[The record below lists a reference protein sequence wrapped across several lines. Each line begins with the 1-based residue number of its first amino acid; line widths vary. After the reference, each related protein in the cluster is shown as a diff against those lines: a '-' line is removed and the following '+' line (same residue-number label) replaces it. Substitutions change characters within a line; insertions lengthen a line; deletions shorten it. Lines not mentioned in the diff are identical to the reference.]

1 MLYSRI
7 LFFCFSIAS
16 IISSCSPIL
25 GIYGI
30 HPPRKL
36 SEKKIC
42 KSAKRLSIPKSQL
55 FQLDS
60 SYFSYLSYLDTI
72 QIDSLSSSELIE
84 QKKSIKEQIK
94 NHIQPLQA
102 LYFNKTGELV
112 SFQINCYAGGFPNL
126 KWDRNEILK
135 SFPPKLQAPLDFLV
149 TPTLLSSFLLP
160 FSETSKLNFKDTEMV
175 IYDYVVY
182 VFWSKFMGRQN
193 KRFIR
198 FIQENHRLFAK
209 SNVKFIYV
217 NLDNSY
223 VAADMW

>member
-1 MLYSRI
+1 MLFIRI
-7 LFFCFSIAS
+7 LIFCISIAS

-42 KSAKRLSIPKSQL
+42 KSAKRLSIPQTEL
-55 FQLDS
+55 FQIDTN
-60 SYFSYLSYLDTI
+60 YFSFLSSFDTI
-72 QIDSLSSSELIE
+72 QIDSLSSFELIQ
-84 QKKSIKEQIK
+84 QKKNIKAQIK

-102 LYFNKTGELV
+102 LYFNKAGELV

-126 KWDRNEILK
+126 KWDRNEIFK
-135 SFPPKLQAPLDFLV
+135 SFPPKLQAPLDSLV
-149 TPTLLSSFLLP
+149 TPTSLSSLLIP
-160 FSETSKLNFKDTEMV
+160 LSKTSKLNSNDTELV

-193 KRFIR
+193 KHFIR
-198 FIQENHRLFAK
+198 FIQENHRLYAK
-209 SNVKFIYV
+209 SNVKFLYV
-217 NLDNSY
+217 NMDNSCME
-223 VAADMW
+223 ADMW